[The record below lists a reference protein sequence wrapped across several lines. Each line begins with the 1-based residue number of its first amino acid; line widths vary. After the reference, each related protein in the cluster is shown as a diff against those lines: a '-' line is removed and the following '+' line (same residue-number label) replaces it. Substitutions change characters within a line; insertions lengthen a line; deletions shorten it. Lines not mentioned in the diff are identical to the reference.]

1 MPKRAPYLNASVE
14 LAEEIFIVELQYTKD
29 VRSGFNT
36 YQTVTRWEEYGE
48 DFYTLEDAIDHVKFE
63 IEHDPALYAYRIKR
77 KLVQTIEVITD
88 EWDRDQ

>member
-1 MPKRAPYLNASVE
+1 MPKLAPYLNAVVE
-14 LAEEIFIVELQYTKD
+14 LAEEVFIVDLQYITK
-29 VRSGFNT
+29 
-36 YQTVTRWEEYGE
+36 YQSVTRWEEYGE